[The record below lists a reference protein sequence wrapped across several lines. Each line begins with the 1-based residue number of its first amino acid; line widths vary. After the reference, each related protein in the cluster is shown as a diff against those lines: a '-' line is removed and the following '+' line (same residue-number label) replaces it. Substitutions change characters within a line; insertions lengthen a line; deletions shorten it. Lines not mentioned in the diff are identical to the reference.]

1 MVKKFLSGNE
11 AFAYGVCLA
20 KPHVISAYPITP
32 QTTVVEK
39 LSEMDVKCTPQALLN
54 YFNEKCIGLYEEKKI
69 LQACIDAG
77 CGSYVMELAE
87 NGIILKR
94 WMR

>member
-1 MVKKFLSGNE
+1 MAKKKINGAVSWYVPE
-11 AFAYGVCLA
+11 KK
-20 KPHVISAYPITP
+20 KPIIHSNMDASYTIEVY
-32 QTTVVEK
+32 VEK
-39 LSEMDVKCTPQALLN
+39 LAEMDVKCTPQALLN
-54 YFNEKCIGLYEEKKI
+54 YFNESCIGLYEEKKI

-94 WMR
+94 WMK